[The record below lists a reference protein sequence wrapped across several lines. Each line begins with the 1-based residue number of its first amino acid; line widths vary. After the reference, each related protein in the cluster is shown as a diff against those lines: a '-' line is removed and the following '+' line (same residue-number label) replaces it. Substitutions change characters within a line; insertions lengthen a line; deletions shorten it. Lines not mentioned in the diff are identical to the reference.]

1 MEPQIRHIPGLRYL
15 GKAGYPAPS
24 RKAGCPPTRAE
35 DRPRRKG
42 YPPHKGRRGAQ
53 KDRIHPR
60 KAGFPPTRAE
70 DRIGYTPEGRI
81 PVGRQEAPP

>member
-1 MEPQIRHIPGLRYL
+1 MEPQIRHIPGLRCL

-24 RKAGCPPTRAE
+24 RKAGNPPTRAE

-42 YPPHKGRRGAQ
+42 YP
-53 KDRIHPR
+53 